1 MYEILIKLKREVI
14 IMGKYQKYG
23 QQVNDIAV
31 KAFAEYSK
39 AEAELN
45 EAIEEK
51 RRYPRGGGVSA
62 EFAVK
67 AASAEAR
74 YIKANEAVKAA
85 RKNLNERRNDI
96 KAIKNSLVTELNAT
110 YQADPAKLD
119 TNTLEL
125 MKSGILSSD
134 EYASLLSKA
143 QAAGNLTMCRMIA
156 KYADDE
162 AAAVRERE
170 GEDSQ
175 NARKFAAI
183 AIKGKENG
191 GGGSNELA
199 WFNVLEEAYNT
210 TADNPDM
217 ISAWGELTANA
228 VNNL

>member
-1 MYEILIKLKREVI
+1 
-14 IMGKYQKYG
+14 
-23 QQVNDIAV
+23 
-31 KAFAEYSK
+31 
-39 AEAELN
+39 
-45 EAIEEK
+45 
-51 RRYPRGGGVSA
+51 
-62 EFAVK
+62 
-67 AASAEAR
+67 
-74 YIKANEAVKAA
+74 
-85 RKNLNERRNDI
+85 
-96 KAIKNSLVTELNAT
+96 
-110 YQADPAKLD
+110 
-119 TNTLEL
+119 
-125 MKSGILSSD
+125 
-134 EYASLLSKA
+134 
-143 QAAGNLTMCRMIA
+143 MIA